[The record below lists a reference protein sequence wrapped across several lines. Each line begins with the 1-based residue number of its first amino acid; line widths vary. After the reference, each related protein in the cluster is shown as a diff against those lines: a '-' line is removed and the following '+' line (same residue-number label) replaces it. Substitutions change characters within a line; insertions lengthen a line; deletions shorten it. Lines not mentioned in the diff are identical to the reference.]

1 MVGMQSSSVTPPQK
15 WLNTVA
21 RIIHVTGKLAFKA
34 KVVMADPILTNAWFW
49 IILYKK
55 LALSNSAFD
64 LREKATSVLSK
75 NFIQGK
81 NLLLQIYLR
90 IINNSINYF

>member
-1 MVGMQSSSVTPPQK
+1 M
-15 WLNTVA
+15 A
-21 RIIHVTGKLAFKA
+21 RIIPVTGKFAFKA
-34 KVVMADPILTNAWFW
+34 KLVMADPILTSAWFW

-55 LALSNSAFD
+55 LALSNSALD

-75 NFIQGK
+75 SFIQRE